1 MKSLTIHL
9 IRHGATAANTQG
21 QYVGIT
27 DLPLTMESA
36 DRLEAL
42 QRDNIYPKVEQVYAG
57 PLKRCSQTG
66 ILIYPDNAII
76 PVPNLT
82 EYNFGDF
89 EGKTGAELEDDEN
102 YKAWIGGKLESPPN
116 GETTKEFTI
125 RICMGL
131 RQVVED
137 MLSHNMTTAAIITH
151 GGVIMSLL
159 DACGLPR
166 RQKFGWMCDCGR
178 GFTIKVTPSLYHSSG
193 VVEVIDVI

>member
-9 IRHGATAANTQG
+9 IRHGATAANQVG

-27 DLPLTMESA
+27 DLPLTLESA
-36 DRLEAL
+36 DQLEKL
-42 QRDNIYPKVEQVYAG
+42 QQNDIYPEVQQVYAG
-57 PLKRCSQTG
+57 PLKRCGQTA
-66 ILIYPDNAII
+66 ILIYPGQDMI

-89 EGKTGAELEDDEN
+89 EGKTGNELDADEN
-102 YKAWIGGKLESPPN
+102 YKAWIGGKLEAPPN
-116 GETTKEFTI
+116 GETTKDFTV
-125 RICMGL
+125 RICLGF

-137 MLSHNMTTAAIITH
+137 MLSHNITEAAIITH

-166 RQKFGWMCDCGR
+166 RQKFQWMCDCGR
-178 GFTIKVTPSLYHSSG
+178 GFTVKVTPSLFHSNG
-193 VVEVIDVI
+193 VVEVIDVV